1 MSIKFK
7 LSNNLIIVKT
17 EDGTTRGKFDK
28 LLNKDFS
35 SREIASSYGL
45 KLAFASYE
53 IGKCLAEEDN
63 AEEASRHRNL
73 AMDFLNEAISLLASE
88 MRLEGLDDETNEIL
102 KNKPLK
108 KSTLRKWI
116 ASGAFARIKTDYAS
130 ASRTLSMKNTPALQ
144 RLLECYVGD
153 IMNKR
158 VSLLVVQCEKVEEK
172 VAKAEKAKTEAEAK
186 AAEAKAAEAKAEEK

>member
-1 MSIKFK
+1 MSIKSK

-35 SREIASSYGL
+35 SREVASSYSL
-45 KLAFASYE
+45 RLAFASYE
-53 IGKCLAEEDN
+53 IGKCLAEEDD

-88 MRLEGLDDETNEIL
+88 MRLEGLDDEMNEIL
-102 KNKPLK
+102 ENKPLK

-130 ASRTLSMKNTPALQ
+130 ASRTLSMKNTPAIQ

-153 IMNKR
+153 LLNDR

-172 VAKAEKAKTEAEAK
+172 CAK
-186 AAEAKAAEAKAEEK
+186 AAKAALDALHS